1 MQSIIKVAVVLL
13 LISFITIP
21 TIQTRGHSK
30 TRQNQNGEKS
40 EKIDLAI
47 IVDESEAM
55 TTGQLKSTIKLL
67 FRLVK
72 YFSISPGTTR
82 VSLYTVGENFKTHF
96 KFRDH
101 VNRECLIGR
110 IEELVLKSS
119 PRTSNFTENL
129 RTGFDE
135 IKSQH
140 TDIEG
145 QRRIYLY
152 ITNKRDDIKLMAT
165 ELDLDNGDEVSVLL
179 FGKISA
185 KKRKLLREKKNKRK
199 KQVTE
204 APMKYSPLPQQSMNP
219 MYRHSI
225 LEAKSAGNK
234 QTKYSPLPQKNTNPV
249 NRQNIFEVETSKTG
263 NNKQIKT
270 IELPTKI
277 EHILYKINVEN
288 KIYGQCT
295 LRKEG
300 KTVIDECNRHCRC
313 QNQKLVD
320 CYRVRKEFTS
330 MTSKERRRYLRTY
343 KTLTTKSP
351 YKETYERF
359 IFMHYKYFCWGIH
372 NRDLFLPWHRWFL
385 SIMEDL
391 LRQIDCGVTIP
402 YWDWS
407 YVSRDPWNRTGLWRS
422 TSDGLG
428 KIFIWLLK
436 NSLHS

>member
-1 MQSIIKVAVVLL
+1 MLL
-13 LISFITIP
+13 LISSITTVQP
-21 TIQTRGHSK
+21 RVHAK

-55 TTGQLKSTIKLL
+55 TARQLKSTIKLI
-67 FRLVK
+67 FKLVK

-82 VSLYTVGENFKTHF
+82 VSLYTIGENIKTHF
-96 KFRDH
+96 KFRDQ
-101 VNRECLIGR
+101 VNRECLTGK
-110 IEELVLKSS
+110 IEELVLKTS

-129 RTGFDE
+129 RTGFDA
-135 IKSQH
+135 IRSQH

-152 ITNKRDDIKLMAT
+152 ITNRQDDIKLIST
-165 ELDLDNGDEVSVLL
+165 ELDLEAGDEVSVLL

-185 KKRKLLREKKNKRK
+185 KKKILRK
-199 KQVTE
+199 KKKKKEATE
-204 APMKYSPLPQQSMNP
+204 SVIKYSPLPQQNMD
-219 MYRHSI
+219 
-225 LEAKSAGNK
+225 
-234 QTKYSPLPQKNTNPV
+234 PV
-249 NRQNIFEVETSKTG
+249 NRQSILEMEPSANRNK

-288 KIYGQCT
+288 KIYGECK

-300 KTVIDECNRHCRC
+300 QTVIDECNRHCKCR
-313 QNQKLVD
+313 NRKLVD
-320 CYRVRKEFTS
+320 CYRLRKEFTS
-330 MTSKERRRYLRTY
+330 MTSRERRRYLRAY
-343 KTLTTKSP
+343 KTLTTKPP

-407 YVSRDPWNRTGLWRS
+407 YVSRDPWNRTNLWRS

-428 KIFIWLLK
+428 KISSSQYIFFDVYL
-436 NSLHS
+436 